1 MNYYKIY
8 GRASS
13 FWKKNKLINFP
24 PVLIVFDF
32 SIFLRRKYAS
42 VLPTY
47 GSSETST
54 TAPVQQPKAGRCR
67 IGWNEVMSAVIV
79 QASWPHPSASTR
91 GQKIY
96 PRCPS
101 DCIKP
106 SKASSSAPR
115 SRLCGMAQHAAS
127 AVALS
132 AAAAAAAA
140 IAATVLCTLA
150 LAAAPTA
157 VAALAWCWRHR
168 DHKGRCSAR
177 GD

>member
-1 MNYYKIY
+1 
-8 GRASS
+8 
-13 FWKKNKLINFP
+13 
-24 PVLIVFDF
+24 
-32 SIFLRRKYAS
+32 
-42 VLPTY
+42 
-47 GSSETST
+47 
-54 TAPVQQPKAGRCR
+54 
-67 IGWNEVMSAVIV
+67 MSALIV

-106 SKASSSAPR
+106 SKASNAPR

-168 DHKGRCSAR
+168 DHKGQASIIYQLPELRRLRKGALLMIPEESILMV
-177 GD
+177 D